1 MDHPISSSAS
11 PPNPF
16 SSSPASSPS
25 PSPRPPRQSDEYSHS
40 HPHSHGPDHGHDGSR
55 PTSPSVSV
63 LPPSLIGS
71 ASASASASPSPSY
84 SSLNAGT
91 VGSVGTP
98 HRKASSM
105 ISAASGSPPPT
116 HRASFPDPSKKPKS
130 GSGLIASTGP
140 KVKTDYCCSRDK
152 EISLG
157 EDVHIVDAFKTTE
170 GGKASYIT
178 YVIQLGTHTTRR
190 RYSAFLSLHQ
200 ALTGLYPVLIIPPIP
215 SKQSLTDYAVKGQ
228 TKAKEDATVIARRK
242 RLLEDFL
249 RRVLRHPILGGEH
262 VVHRFLE
269 DGVSWTEVLHSPPI
283 SLLPKN
289 PLHAPSHNPTFQPS
303 SPTSD
308 HSPTSATTPA
318 PSTASSNSYIAHHLL
333 PTPSTSHPL
342 KQPDQRFIDSEVFT
356 EKFQNHFSGTME
368 KVNRR
373 VTKRWTERAGDMSEL
388 GAVWNGFSL
397 VEQGKLG
404 EAIEKV
410 GQAVDQEYLAT
421 AALLQAWERST
432 TEPLHIYSQF
442 AALIRQRLSFRH
454 QKHVQYELVQE
465 ALETQKDKLDLLEN
479 AEKEARRLE
488 EALERGGRGLSSS
501 EHIQAQAQHEAQER
515 QERERERSRTRSGA
529 GAGQGFG
536 LLSAVKHSLSG
547 MMDVDPEATRRANIG
562 KTRDNISQL
571 EDSLQASA
579 QDLKYAS
586 TTLQADLDRFQRQKV
601 ADLRNL
607 AIQLS
612 KVHREWCKQNL
623 EAWQAAQ
630 AAIREVDSHPN
641 QPPTSAQPAVQDTL
655 GGPSNLPGSASS
667 NTMTMKMG
675 DMRAEIDRIEAA
687 NKPLPLPERDE
698 DTPFGENNENDNEE
712 DGTPTKGKGKQAGP
726 LGPL

>member
-1 MDHPISSSAS
+1 MDRSTSS

-16 SSSPASSPS
+16 SDSPSSSPIPTPPPLAAQTSRPVSPSPHPNSNSNNTVLSPS
-25 PSPRPPRQSDEYSHS
+25 PSSTFS
-40 HPHSHGPDHGHDGSR
+40 
-55 PTSPSVSV
+55 
-63 LPPSLIGS
+63 IGS
-71 ASASASASPSPSY
+71 SNTNTNLGIGIRKP
-84 SSLNAGT
+84 SSL
-91 VGSVGTP
+91 
-98 HRKASSM
+98 

-116 HRASFPDPSKKPKS
+116 HRASFPDPSKQPKTGSTINGPKPKQ
-130 GSGLIASTGP
+130 
-140 KVKTDYCCSRDK
+140 DYCCDKDK
-152 EISLG
+152 EITLG
-157 EDVHIVDAFKTTE
+157 EEIHIVDAYKTTE

-249 RRVLRHPILGGEH
+249 RRILRHPILGGEH

-269 DGVSWTEVLHSPPI
+269 DGVSWNEVIHSPPI

-303 SPTSD
+303 SPITEMPS
-308 HSPTSATTPA
+308 SATSIPA
-318 PSTASSNSYIAHHLL
+318 SGSGSGTGAGGASSSSTSYIAHHLL
-333 PTPSTSHPL
+333 PTPSPSHPL

-356 EKFQNHFSGTME
+356 EKFQNHFTSTME

-373 VTKRWTERAGDMSEL
+373 VTKRWTERAQDMSEL

-404 EAIEKV
+404 ESIEKV

-421 AALLQAWERST
+421 AALLQAWERTT

-465 ALETQKDKLDLLEN
+465 ALETQKDKLELLEN
-479 AEKEARRLE
+479 AEREAKRLE
-488 EALERGGRGLSSS
+488 EALERGGRGLSSTSPSNSSSQIYQQDNYHQQS
-501 EHIQAQAQHEAQER
+501 E
-515 QERERERSRTRSGA
+515 ERERERSAVKNRSSA
-529 GAGQGFG
+529 SQGFG
-536 LLSAVKHSLSG
+536 LLSAVKHSISG

-601 ADLRNL
+601 ADLRNM

-630 AAIREVDSHPN
+630 AAIREIDSHPN
-641 QPPTSAQPAVQDTL
+641 QPPKEAQPAQQDTL
-655 GGPSNLPGSASS
+655 SGPSTSASS
-667 NTMTMKMG
+667 NPINLG
-675 DMRAEIDRIEAA
+675 NMRAEIERLEAA

-698 DTPFGENNENDNEE
+698 QDTPFGEHNDDDDDDDVNEQGVES
-712 DGTPTKGKGKQAGP
+712 KGKGKTVDVQDNP

>member
-1 MDHPISSSAS
+1 MNRSTSP

-16 SSSPASSPS
+16 SDSPSLSPAPTPPPPHAHTDNSRPVSPS
-25 PSPRPPRQSDEYSHS
+25 SGIPSSV
-40 HPHSHGPDHGHDGSR
+40 G
-55 PTSPSVSV
+55 SPSSIAGH
-63 LPPSLIGS
+63 LKKP
-71 ASASASASPSPSY
+71 
-84 SSLNAGT
+84 SSL
-91 VGSVGTP
+91 
-98 HRKASSM
+98 

-116 HRASFPDPSKKPKS
+116 HRASFPDPSKLPRNSS
-130 GSGLIASTGP
+130 GNLTINGP
-140 KVKTDYCCSRDK
+140 KVKTGYCCEKDK
-152 EISLG
+152 EIVLG
-157 EDVHIVDAFKTTE
+157 EEVHIVDAFKTTE

-262 VVHRFLE
+262 IVHRFLE
-269 DGVSWTEVLHSPPI
+269 DGVSWNEVLHSPPI

-289 PLHAPSHNPTFQPS
+289 PLHAPSHNPTFQPA

-308 HSPTSATTPA
+308 QPSA
-318 PSTASSNSYIAHHLL
+318 STAAGGGSTSTSYIAHHLL
-333 PTPSTSHPL
+333 PTPSPSHPL
-342 KQPDQRFIDSEVFT
+342 KKPDQRFIDSEVFT
-356 EKFQNHFSGTME
+356 EKFQNHFTGTME

-373 VTKRWTERAGDMSEL
+373 VTKRRTERAGDMSEL

-404 EAIEKV
+404 EAVEKV

-421 AALLQAWERST
+421 AALLQAWERTT

-442 AALIRQRLSFRH
+442 ASLIRQRLSFRH

-465 ALETQKDKLDLLEN
+465 ALETQKDRLELLEN
-479 AEKEARRLE
+479 AEREARRLE

-501 EHIQAQAQHEAQER
+501 TSASQFDSPSINATQHQPEEYRYQQE
-515 QERERERSRTRSGA
+515 ERRARTSTST
-529 GAGQGFG
+529 GQGFG

-630 AAIREVDSHPN
+630 AAIREIDNHPN
-641 QPPTSAQPAVQDTL
+641 QPPAQAQPAQQDTL
-655 GGPSNLPGSASS
+655 GEPSASEQTTS
-667 NTMTMKMG
+667 GTMGMG
-675 DMRAEIDRIEAA
+675 NMRSEIERVEAA

-698 DTPFGENNENDNEE
+698 VDTPFDENGEEEN
-712 DGTPTKGKGKQAGP
+712 KGKGKEKAKEKEGP

>member
-1 MDHPISSSAS
+1 MDRSTSP

-16 SSSPASSPS
+16 SDSPSLSPAPTPPPHSSRPQSPS
-25 PSPRPPRQSDEYSHS
+25 PSSAI
-40 HPHSHGPDHGHDGSR
+40 G
-55 PTSPSVSV
+55 SPS
-63 LPPSLIGS
+63 SLAGHLKK
-71 ASASASASPSPSY
+71 P
-84 SSLNAGT
+84 SSL
-91 VGSVGTP
+91 
-98 HRKASSM
+98 
-105 ISAASGSPPPT
+105 ISAASGSPPPI
-116 HRASFPDPSKKPKS
+116 HRASFPDPSKLPRDSS
-130 GSGLIASTGP
+130 GSGNLTINGP
-140 KVKTDYCCSRDK
+140 KSKMGYCCDK
-152 EISLG
+152 DKAIGLG
-157 EDVHIVDAFKTTE
+157 EEVHIVDAFKTTE

-178 YVIQLGTHTTRR
+178 YVIQLGSHTTRR

-269 DGVSWTEVLHSPPI
+269 DGVSWNEVLHSPPI

-308 HSPTSATTPA
+308 QPSA
-318 PSTASSNSYIAHHLL
+318 STAGGSTSTSYIAHHLL
-333 PTPSTSHPL
+333 PTPSPSHPL
-342 KQPDQRFIDSEVFT
+342 KKPDQRFIDSEVFT
-356 EKFQNHFSGTME
+356 EKFQNHFTGTME

-373 VTKRWTERAGDMSEL
+373 VTKRWTERAGDMNEL

-404 EAIEKV
+404 EAVEKV

-421 AALLQAWERST
+421 AALLQAWERTT

-465 ALETQKDKLDLLEN
+465 ALETQKDKLELLEN
-479 AEKEARRLE
+479 AEREARRLE

-501 EHIQAQAQHEAQER
+501 TSNASQLDQPQPPTQAEEHRYSQE
-515 QERERERSRTRSGA
+515 ERVRTRTSAGA

-586 TTLQADLDRFQRQKV
+586 ATLQADLDRFQRQKV

-630 AAIREVDSHPN
+630 AAIKEIDSHPN
-641 QPPTSAQPAVQDTL
+641 QPPVQAQPAQQDTL
-655 GGPSNLPGSASS
+655 GGPSEQSGSASG
-667 NTMTMKMG
+667 TMGMG
-675 DMRAEIDRIEAA
+675 NMRAEIDRVEAA

-698 DTPFGENNENDNEE
+698 VDTPFGEDE
-712 DGTPTKGKGKQAGP
+712 DEGGKGKGKGKGKENESP

>member
-1 MDHPISSSAS
+1 MDHSTSS

-16 SSSPASSPS
+16 SSSPSSSPI
-25 PSPRPPRQSDEYSHS
+25 PSPKPPMT
-40 HPHSHGPDHGHDGSR
+40 GSNEENSS
-55 PTSPSVSV
+55 PTSPPPILS
-63 LPPSLIGS
+63 PSLIN
-71 ASASASASPSPSY
+71 SPSPSY
-84 SSLNAGT
+84 SSSSVNLGLN
-91 VGSVGTP
+91 S
-98 HRKASSM
+98 RKTSSM

-116 HRASFPDPSKKPKS
+116 HRASFPDPSKKPKN
-130 GSGLIASTGP
+130 GSGLIISSSNEP
-140 KVKTDYCCSRDK
+140 KIKTDYCCSRDK
-152 EISLG
+152 EINLG
-157 EDVHIVDAFKTTE
+157 EQVHIIDAFKTTE

-228 TKAKEDATVIARRK
+228 TKAKEDATIIARRK

-303 SPTSD
+303 SPTLE
-308 HSPTSATTPA
+308 HTPASASTPA
-318 PSTASSNSYIAHHLL
+318 PSTSYIAHHLL

-342 KQPDQRFIDSEVFT
+342 KQPDQRFVDSEIFT
-356 EKFQNHFSGTME
+356 EKFQNHFTGTME

-421 AALLQAWERST
+421 AALLQAWEKST

-465 ALETQKDKLDLLEN
+465 ALGTQKDKLELLEN

-501 EHIQAQAQHEAQER
+501 TSDHSQLQAQQQE
-515 QERERERSRTRSGA
+515 QEERERERLERSRVRSSA
-529 GAGQGFG
+529 GAAQGFG

-571 EDSLQASA
+571 EDSLHASA

-641 QPPTSAQPAVQDTL
+641 QPPISAQPAQQDTL
-655 GGPSNLPGSASS
+655 GGTSSTSKQPESLSS
-667 NTMTMKMG
+667 NNPMRMG
-675 DMRAEIDRIEAA
+675 NMRGEIDRIEAA

-698 DTPFGENNENDNEE
+698 DTPFGDDNDDDEEND
-712 DGTPTKGKGKQAGP
+712 TPTKGKGKQVEVNTNTNSSGSGSGP

>member
-1 MDHPISSSAS
+1 MDRSASS

-16 SSSPASSPS
+16 IDSPS
-25 PSPRPPRQSDEYSHS
+25 SLPTPSSTSRPISPSNDLPPRPSPRNST
-40 HPHSHGPDHGHDGSR
+40 GPG
-55 PTSPSVSV
+55 TSPST
-63 LPPSLIGS
+63 PSIS
-71 ASASASASPSPSY
+71 SPTPSY
-84 SSLNAGT
+84 NTQLRKPSSL
-91 VGSVGTP
+91 
-98 HRKASSM
+98 

-116 HRASFPDPSKKPKS
+116 HRASFPDPTKLPKS
-130 GSGLIASTGP
+130 GSGLTIDGP
-140 KVKTDYCCSRDK
+140 KMKQGYCCERDK

-157 EDVHIVDAFKTTE
+157 EEIHIVDAYKTTE

-228 TKAKEDATVIARRK
+228 SKAKEDATVIARRK

-249 RRVLRHPILGGEH
+249 RRILRHPILAGEH

-269 DGVSWTEVLHSPPI
+269 DGVSWSEVLHSPPI

-303 SPTSD
+303 TDETTESPSGEGTGAGGNGS
-308 HSPTSATTPA
+308 SS
-318 PSTASSNSYIAHHLL
+318 STSYIAHHLL
-333 PTPSTSHPL
+333 PTPSPSHPL
-342 KQPDQRFIDSEVFT
+342 KSPDQRFIDSEIFT
-356 EKFQNHFSGTME
+356 EKFQNHFQGTME

-373 VTKRWTERAGDMSEL
+373 VTKRWTERADDMSEL

-404 EAIEKV
+404 LAVEKV

-421 AALLQAWERST
+421 AALLQAWERT
-432 TEPLHIYSQF
+432 ATEPLHIYSQF

-465 ALETQKDKLDLLEN
+465 ALETQKDKLELLEN

-488 EALERGGRGLSSS
+488 EALERGGRGITPSSS
-501 EHIQAQAQHEAQER
+501 STSNIQSQAHPQQE
-515 QERERERSRTRSGA
+515 QDERERTERARIRSS
-529 GAGQGFG
+529 AGQGFG

-641 QPPTSAQPAVQDTL
+641 QPPSQAQPSQQDTL
-655 GGPSNLPGSASS
+655 GGPGQSSGSSS
-667 NTMTMKMG
+667 SMG
-675 DMRAEIDRIEAA
+675 MGGMRAEIERVEAA

-698 DTPFGENNENDNEE
+698 EESPFNEQGNDPSTDTTSG
-712 DGTPTKGKGKQAGP
+712 GKGKGKGKVDKAESP

>member
-1 MDHPISSSAS
+1 MDRSSS
-11 PPNPF
+11 PTPNPF
-16 SSSPASSPS
+16 SNSPSSSPAPT
-25 PSPRPPRQSDEYSHS
+25 PPAHA
-40 HPHSHGPDHGHDGSR
+40 SR
-55 PTSPSVSV
+55 STSPNPA
-63 LPPSLIGS
+63 LPPSSI
-71 ASASASASPSPSY
+71 ASPTPSHLRKP
-84 SSLNAGT
+84 SSL
-91 VGSVGTP
+91 
-98 HRKASSM
+98 

-116 HRASFPDPSKKPKS
+116 HRASFPDPSKQPKS
-130 GSGLIASTGP
+130 GLTIGGP
-140 KVKTDYCCSRDK
+140 KAKDGYCCERDK

-157 EDVHIVDAFKTTE
+157 GEIHIVDAYKTTD

-215 SKQSLTDYAVKGQ
+215 SKQSIADYAVKGQ
-228 TKAKEDATVIARRK
+228 SKAKEDATVIARRK

-249 RRVLRHPILGGEH
+249 RRLIRHPILGGEH
-262 VVHRFLE
+262 VLHRFLE
-269 DGVSWTEVLHSPPI
+269 DGVSWSEVLHSPPI
-283 SLLPKN
+283 SQLPKN

-308 HSPTSATTPA
+308 A
-318 PSTASSNSYIAHHLL
+318 PSSSTSYIAHHLL
-333 PTPSTSHPL
+333 PTPSPTHPL
-342 KQPDQRFIDSEVFT
+342 RQPEQRFMDSEIFT
-356 EKFQNHFSGTME
+356 EKFQNHFTGTME

-373 VTKRWTERAGDMSEL
+373 VTKRWGERAQDMSEL

-404 EAIEKV
+404 LAVEKV
-410 GQAVDQEYLAT
+410 GQAVDAEFLAT
-421 AALLQAWERST
+421 AALLQAWERTT
-432 TEPLHIYSQF
+432 TEPLHIYTQF
-442 AALIRQRLSFRH
+442 AGLIRSRLSFRH

-465 ALETQKDKLDLLEN
+465 ALETQKDKLELLEN
-479 AEKEARRLE
+479 AEREARRLE
-488 EALERGGRGLSSS
+488 DALERGGNGLTSPPVRSP
-501 EHIQAQAQHEAQER
+501 EE
-515 QERERERSRTRSGA
+515 ERERLERARARA
-529 GAGQGFG
+529 AGQGFG

-630 AAIREVDSHPN
+630 AAIREIDVHPN
-641 QPPTSAQPAVQDTL
+641 QIPQPAQPIQPESL
-655 GGPSNLPGSASS
+655 SLPASASAPS
-667 NTMTMKMG
+667 ASASGSGSGSGYGHRENIGSGSGSGSMSMG
-675 DMRAEIDRIEAA
+675 GMRAEIEQVEAA
-687 NKPLPLPERDE
+687 NKPLPLPDRDE
-698 DTPFGENNENDNEE
+698 QELNQGSNVLLPGDGDKPVGNDDDDDDDDDSPFVEQ
-712 DGTPTKGKGKQAGP
+712 GKGKKKEIAGSQSHGP